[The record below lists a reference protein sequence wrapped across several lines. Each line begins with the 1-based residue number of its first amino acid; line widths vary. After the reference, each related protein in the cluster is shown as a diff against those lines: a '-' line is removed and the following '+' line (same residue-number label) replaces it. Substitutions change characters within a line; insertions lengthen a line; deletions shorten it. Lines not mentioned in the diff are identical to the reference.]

1 MLKDVEGE
9 ITLSFLKVEWFNL
22 WGYHY
27 LPSLMNA
34 YQKQICNNFKD
45 FGIQHYGGK
54 LFQKIKDHSEE
65 IFLNL
70 PPPKTIKPTVVVNPV
85 NNN

>member
-1 MLKDVEGE
+1 MENMLKDVEGE

-34 YQKQICNNFKD
+34 YKK
-45 FGIQHYGGK
+45 
-54 LFQKIKDHSEE
+54 
-65 IFLNL
+65 
-70 PPPKTIKPTVVVNPV
+70 
-85 NNN
+85 